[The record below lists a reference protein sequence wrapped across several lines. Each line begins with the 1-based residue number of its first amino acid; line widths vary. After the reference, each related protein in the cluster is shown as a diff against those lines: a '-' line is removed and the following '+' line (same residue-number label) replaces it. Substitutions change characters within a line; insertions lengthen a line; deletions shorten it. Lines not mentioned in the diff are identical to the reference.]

1 MSSEH
6 VRVHVRNGLGRLTL
20 DRPRALNALDLD
32 MVQALDGALQA
43 WENAHDV
50 DIVLIDSASERG
62 LCAGGDVRGLREQ
75 IVGGHPENAG
85 LFFRA
90 EYALNLRIAEY
101 PKPVVVFA
109 DGITMGGGIGVA
121 GHAAVRVVTPRSQL
135 AMPETRIGL
144 TPDVGGSWLLAR
156 APGRL
161 GEYLAL
167 TGATMD
173 AADAIAAGFA
183 DYLLPVAN
191 LSALHEALET
201 RADPANP
208 TELAMLFDDTPD
220 PSALDARRVWIDE
233 AFSAETVPD
242 IIKRLLDSSEP
253 EASETAHLLT
263 TLSPTSLS
271 VTLEAVRRAREL
283 PHLRFALEQEY
294 ALVSWFVATQPDISE
309 GIRAQLVD
317 KDRAPRWDPPTLAD
331 VSADTVAEAFAF
343 VPDIALWPSQ

>member
-1 MSSEH
+1 MSSDH
-6 VRVHVRNGLGRLTL
+6 VRVHVEDGLGRLTL

-32 MVQALDGALQA
+32 MVRTLDRALRT
-43 WENAHDV
+43 WEHAHDV
-50 DIVLIDSASERG
+50 DIVLIDSTSDRG

-75 IVGGHPENAG
+75 IMAGFPENAG

-90 EYALNLRIAEY
+90 EYALNSLISRY

-109 DGITMGGGIGVA
+109 DGITMGGGIGIA
-121 GHAAVRVVTPRSQL
+121 GHASVRIVTPRSQL

-183 DYLLPVAN
+183 DHLLPVSN
-191 LSALHEALET
+191 LSALHEALRT

-208 TELAMLFDDTPD
+208 TELTLLFDDTPG
-220 PSALDARRVWIDE
+220 PSALVARRTWIDD
-233 AFSAETVPD
+233 AFAAETVPD
-242 IIKRLLDSSEP
+242 IIERLLERSEP
-253 EASETAHLLT
+253 EASETAALLT
-263 TLSPTSLS
+263 TLSPMALT

-283 PHLRFALEQEY
+283 PTLRSALEQEY
-294 ALVSWFVATQPDISE
+294 ALVSWFVATQPDLAE

-317 KDRAPRWDPPTLAD
+317 KDRAPRWNPPTLAD
-331 VSADTVAEAFAF
+331 VPTDAVASAFAF
-343 VPDIALWPSQ
+343 VPDVPLWS